1 MTAPLSNHIPA
12 DEEAAALWAAR
23 LDGDKL
29 SPATLREFEAWLAGH
44 PARREL
50 VAEYCQF
57 AIDLGQLLPAL
68 AATGKVALPPAS
80 PVATSPHHRWLF
92 PSLALG
98 GLAAAVAAV
107 ALVLWAGHAPSATA
121 PERQYVT
128 TAAQRHSLT
137 LADGTHIDLS
147 ARTRVTIALGSNE
160 RRVQLAAGQAFFDVA
175 KDAGKPFTVE
185 TPVGSVLVTGTRFAV
200 RADAATGLEVI
211 VAEGQVRVSPSAGV
225 APVSI
230 GANQH
235 LTAKDAQVS
244 VEALAPEAL
253 SDSLAWRNGQIV
265 FSATPVGQALA
276 SFARY
281 HGREISASA
290 EASALRVGGRYN
302 LDDLDGFLAAL
313 EEILPVTVTHSPD
326 GPVQVGLRGNK

>member
-1 MTAPLSNHIPA
+1 MTAPLSNHTPA
-12 DEEAAALWAAR
+12 DEESAALWAAR

-29 SPATLREFEAWLAGH
+29 SPSALHEFEAWLAGH

-57 AIDLGQLLPAL
+57 AVDLGQLLPAL
-68 AATGKVALPPAS
+68 VATGKVALPPSA
-80 PVATSPHHRWLF
+80 PVATSPRRRWLF

-107 ALVLWAGHAPSATA
+107 ALVFWSGHAPTPTTPEQQFATA
-121 PERQYVT
+121 
-128 TAAQRHSLT
+128 AAQRHSLT

-147 ARTRVTIALGSNE
+147 ARTRVTIALGKNE

-175 KDAGKPFTVE
+175 KDSGKPFTVE

-200 RADAATGLEVI
+200 RADASTGLEVF

-225 APVSI
+225 APISI

-235 LTAKDAQVS
+235 LTANTAQVS

-253 SDSLAWRNGQIV
+253 SDALAWRDGQIV
-265 FSATPVGQALA
+265 FSATPVSQALA

-281 HGREISASA
+281 HGREISTSA
-290 EASALRVGGRYN
+290 DVSALRVGGRYN

-313 EEILPVTVTHSPD
+313 EEILPVTVIHSPD